1 VSALLESIVTGRYA
15 AGEMLPREQRL
26 VEEFGIS
33 RGTVRE
39 AIRALEERQVV
50 VVTHGRG
57 AEVQPAEEWNV
68 LDPVVAR
75 ALATGRKRRGFLDEV
90 QLYRLILES
99 EAAALAA
106 ARASARERAELRSLA
121 KDLDADGD
129 VVAAATR
136 LRRLIAVASRNRPLA
151 ATLRSLDESV
161 EPPVTA
167 GDAKLCARLAAA
179 VADGDPDA
187 ARDAARELNAAR

>member
-1 VSALLESIVTGRYA
+1 MSALLEGIVTGRYA

-68 LDPVVAR
+68 LDPVVAH

-90 QLYRLILES
+90 QLYRLILEP
-99 EAAALAA
+99 EAAGLAA
-106 ARASARERAELRSLA
+106 ARASAGQRKELRTLA
-121 KDLDADGD
+121 KDLDAGGD
-129 VVAAATR
+129 VVAAAAR

-151 ATLRSLDESV
+151 ATLRALDESV
-161 EPPVTA
+161 EPRVA
-167 GDAKLCARLAAA
+167 ARDAPGWARLAAA
-179 VADGDPDA
+179 VADGDGAA